1 MTGRKVSIYILFAF
15 IVGNLVLIYIQYN
28 SAKNINTLI
37 RENQTL
43 LTEFKA
49 SSDLKELEKDII
61 SVESNIRG
69 SVSMRDS
76 SLLGTMSA
84 QIREVE
90 DDLGRLKKITD
101 DDSSEIYINQ
111 LRRLVNLKLVHS
123 RRIID
128 SLQFSG
134 KTAAENVIATQWGK
148 VLTDSIIM
156 ITHQLEDSRERLLET
171 VTSSI
176 DASGEKALQF
186 GTILIVVVLSSGAVL
201 FWFIINTIRR
211 QNQLIDRLNTSEKK
225 LKEAVTIKENFMANM
240 SHEIR
245 TPMNAVLGFTKL
257 LKRKSLDAE
266 SKEYVD
272 TIERSGENLLTII
285 NDILDLSKIEAGMM
299 RIENA
304 PFNIRGLLFSVETLF
319 REKITEKKL
328 TLQVQIDQEIPDV
341 LSGDAVRLSQIL
353 VNLVGN
359 ALKFTDRGTIQ
370 LNVKGEKTSDQMI
383 LCHFTVA
390 DTGIGI
396 SRHEL
401 VHVFER
407 FHQAEETVTRQFGGT
422 GLGLSIVKEL
432 VQLQNGRINVES
444 EVGKGTSFHFSIPY
458 QIVSAESDNTSQPA
472 EARIEKG
479 PQTSIHIL
487 VVEDNEIN
495 QTLIRHLF
503 KDWNL
508 SYDIASSGVEAI
520 QLLQKNQYD
529 LVLMDI
535 QMPKMDGYTA
545 SRIIRQELKLAI
557 PIIAMTAHAMAGEK
571 EKCLGYGMNEYISKP
586 IREEQLLSIL
596 HRFSN
601 RSLTEQS
608 GSSSESKQLYQYN
621 WINLDYMKEVSQ
633 GNTGYE
639 REVTEQFIETIPE
652 DLRRIED
659 CWQNGDIP
667 TLKQIAHNMKT
678 SVSVMGLTDQLNPIL
693 DHLEYLEL
701 TPARFRE
708 NFKQLSEICNHS
720 LTEARNF
727 LESLGKRL

>member
-76 SLLGTMSA
+76 GLLSTMSD

-101 DDSSEIYINQ
+101 NDSSEIYITQ

-128 SLQFSG
+128 SFQVSG
-134 KTAAENVIATQWGK
+134 KNAAENVIATQWGK

-319 REKITEKKL
+319 REKMAEKKL
-328 TLQVQIDQEIPDV
+328 SLQVQIGQEIPDM

-359 ALKFTDRGTIQ
+359 ALKFTDRGHIQ
-370 LNVKGEKTSDQMI
+370 LIVKGDKTSGQTI

-396 SRHEL
+396 SRDEL

-432 VQLQNGRINVES
+432 VQLQNGKISVES
-444 EVGKGTSFHFSIPY
+444 EPGKGTSFHFSIPY
-458 QIVSAESDNTSQPA
+458 QIVSAESANTYQLTDPHA
-472 EARIEKG
+472 ERSPE
-479 PQTSIHIL
+479 TSLHIL
-487 VVEDNEIN
+487 VAEDNEIN
-495 QTLIRHLF
+495 QALVRHLF

-508 SYDIASSGVEAI
+508 SYDIASTGVEAI

-529 LVLMDI
+529 LILMDI

-545 SRIIRQELKLAI
+545 TRIIRQELKMDI

-571 EKCLGYGMNEYISKP
+571 EKCMGYGMNEYISKP

-596 HRFSN
+596 HRFSDKSPTVQP
-601 RSLTEQS
+601 RP
-608 GSSSESKQLYQYN
+608 SSTSNPVYRYD

-652 DLRRIED
+652 DLRLLNT
-659 CWQNGDIP
+659 CWEKKDIAQ
-667 TLKQIAHNMKT
+667 LRQVAHNMKT
-678 SVSVMGLTDQLNPIL
+678 SVSVMGLTEKLRPFL
-693 DHLEYLEL
+693 DNLEYLEL
-701 TPARFRE
+701 TPDSFQE
-708 NFKQLSEICNHS
+708 NFNQLSDICNHS
-720 LTEARNF
+720 LREAGSF
-727 LESLGKRL
+727 LGSLG